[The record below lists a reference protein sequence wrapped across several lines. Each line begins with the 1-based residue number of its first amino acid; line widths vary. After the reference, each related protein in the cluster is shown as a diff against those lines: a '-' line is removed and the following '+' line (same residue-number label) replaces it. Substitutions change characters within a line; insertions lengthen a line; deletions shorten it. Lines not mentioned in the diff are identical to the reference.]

1 MVRIVLARRT
11 DFSCVIST
19 VSVLCGC
26 FLVRLGIILS
36 WVIVSMFVVGFG
48 SDVVYCRP
56 ESKIRRNRLW
66 LLWTFSLG

>member
-1 MVRIVLARRT
+1 MWLFSRDNDIGYNIVT
-11 DFSCVIST
+11 
-19 VSVLCGC
+19 G
-26 FLVRLGIILS
+26 
-36 WVIVSMFVVGFG
+36 VIVSMFVVGFG